1 MKQEAKYAQLAV
13 VPKVLVWDEKVE
25 QTRRNALCIARV
37 LGCIRL
43 NGNTDVKV
51 ECEKGE
57 GELNVDIVDT
67 PIHETAKNIRLRYK
81 GAETLVMLQADMAE
95 QKENDRARE

>member
-1 MKQEAKYAQLAV
+1 MI
-13 VPKVLVWDEKVE
+13 
-25 QTRRNALCIARV
+25 TRPNALCIARV
-37 LGCIRL
+37 SGCIRL
-43 NGNTDVKV
+43 NDNTEVKI
-51 ECEKGE
+51 EYEKGE
-57 GELNVDIVDT
+57 GKLKVDIVDT